1 MIQLHL
7 IHKVSYCRIKITI
20 NFNGTLMKT
29 IEASLVYLFR
39 DDHVLM
45 LHRVKKVGDIHKNK
59 WNGLGG
65 KLEGSESPAECAT
78 REVREESGYDL
89 HSLTF
94 SGHLFFPSFDKEGNN
109 WSVFV
114 FTSDDFTG
122 IQLENTPEGNL
133 EWIAKDKL
141 LELNLWEGDRYFLPK
156 VLSGGKFLGKL
167 KYVDG
172 RLVDYV
178 LTDA

>member
-1 MIQLHL
+1 
-7 IHKVSYCRIKITI
+7 
-20 NFNGTLMKT
+20 MKT

-39 DDHVLM
+39 NDEVLM
-45 LHRVKKVGDIHKNK
+45 LHRVKKKGDIHKDK

-65 KLEGSESPAECAT
+65 KLEGAESPEECAI
-78 REVREESGYDL
+78 REIKEESGYDL
-89 HSLTF
+89 HSPKF
-94 SGHLFFPSFDKEGNN
+94 AGHLFFPTFDKEGNN

-114 FTSDDFTG
+114 FTSDDFSG
-122 IQLENTPEGNL
+122 LQLEKTAEGNL
-133 EWIAKDKL
+133 EWVPKNKL

-156 VLSGGKFLGKL
+156 LLSGERFLGKF

-172 RLVDYV
+172 RLVEFT

>member
-1 MIQLHL
+1 MVVLKSANSPCEIQ
-7 IHKVSYCRIKITI
+7 
-20 NFNGTLMKT
+20 MKT

-45 LHRVKKVGDIHKNK
+45 LHRVKKKGDIHKNK

-65 KLEGSESPAECAT
+65 KLENSESPEESAV
-78 REVREESGYDL
+78 REIKEESGYDL
-89 HSLTF
+89 HSLKF
-94 SGHLFFPSFDKEGNN
+94 AGHLFFPTFDNDGNN

-114 FTSDDFTG
+114 FTSEDFSG
-122 IQLENTPEGNL
+122 LQLENTSEGIL
-133 EWIAKDKL
+133 KWIPKTEL

-156 VLSGGKFLGKL
+156 LLSGEKFLGKFN
-167 KYVDG
+167 YVDG
-172 RLVDYV
+172 RLVEYT